1 MTHRADRTTSG
12 PVRVPRANLRG
23 MDDHGHA
30 IGYKVLARGTP
41 VRSSDGVQVGTVRRV
56 QENTREHIFDG
67 IVIDTPG
74 GRRFVDAP
82 EIARIFERAVL
93 LTITA
98 EEARA
103 LPEQG
108 SAVAER
114 MRNATT
120 VRRAKRLGRS
130 MRERWDRR

>member
-1 MTHRADRTTSG
+1 MAI
-12 PVRVPRANLRG
+12 
-23 MDDHGHA
+23 DDGHA
-30 IGYKVLARGTP
+30 VHYAALERGTP
-41 VRSSDGVQVGTVRRV
+41 VFSSDEVELGTVAEV
-56 QENTREHIFDG
+56 LDNYREHIFDG
-67 IVIDTPG
+67 VVIDTPD

-82 EIARIFERAVL
+82 EVARIFERAVI

-108 SAVAER
+108 SAVTDR
-114 MRNATT
+114 MRHAPT

>member
-1 MTHRADRTTSG
+1 MTDY
-12 PVRVPRANLRG
+12 
-23 MDDHGHA
+23 GHA
-30 IGYKVLARGTP
+30 IGYNVLARGTP
-41 VRSSDGVQVGTVRRV
+41 VHSADGEQVGTVHRV
-56 QENTREHIFDG
+56 QDNVREHIFDG
-67 IVIDTPG
+67 IVIDTPD

-82 EIARIFERAVL
+82 EVGRIYERAVL

-108 SAVAER
+108 SAMAER

-120 VRRAKRLGRS
+120 VRRAKRMGRS

>member
-1 MTHRADRTTSG
+1 M
-12 PVRVPRANLRG
+12 V
-23 MDDHGHA
+23 DDDGHA

-41 VRSSDGVQVGTVRRV
+41 VRTSDGVKIGTVRRV
-56 QENTREHIFDG
+56 QDNAREHIFDG
-67 IVIDTPG
+67 IVIDTPD

-82 EIARIFERAVL
+82 EVARIFERAVI

-98 EEARA
+98 EEAKE

-108 SAVAER
+108 SAISAR
-114 MRNATT
+114 MRNAKS

-130 MRERWDRR
+130 MRDRWDQR

>member
-1 MTHRADRTTSG
+1 MEDYG
-12 PVRVPRANLRG
+12 
-23 MDDHGHA
+23 DA
-30 IGYKVLARGTP
+30 IGYKVLKRGTS
-41 VRSSDGVQVGTVRRV
+41 VRSSDGVEIGTVRRV
-56 QENTREHIFDG
+56 QDNAREHIFDG
-67 IVIDTPG
+67 IVIDTAD

-82 EIARIFERAVL
+82 EVSRIYERAVV

-98 EEARA
+98 DDARE

-108 SAVAER
+108 SALANR
-114 MRNATT
+114 MKHAPT

>member
-1 MTHRADRTTSG
+1 MAD
-12 PVRVPRANLRG
+12 
-23 MDDHGHA
+23 DDGHA

-56 QENTREHIFDG
+56 LDNAREHIFDG
-67 IVIDTPG
+67 IVIDTPE

-82 EIARIFERAVL
+82 EVARIFERAVI

-98 EEARA
+98 TEARD

-108 SAVAER
+108 SAVADR
-114 MRNATT
+114 MRNARS

-130 MRERWDRR
+130 MRDRWDRR

>member
-1 MTHRADRTTSG
+1 
-12 PVRVPRANLRG
+12 VQE
-23 MDDHGHA
+23 DHGHA

-41 VRSSDGVQVGTVRRV
+41 VRSSDGVQIGTVRRV
-56 QENTREHIFDG
+56 QDNAREHIFDG
-67 IVIDTPG
+67 IVIDTPE

-82 EIARIFERAVL
+82 EVARIFERAVL

-98 EEARA
+98 AEARD

-108 SAVAER
+108 SAISTR
-114 MRNATT
+114 MRNAST
-120 VRRAKRLGRS
+120 VRRAKRMGRS